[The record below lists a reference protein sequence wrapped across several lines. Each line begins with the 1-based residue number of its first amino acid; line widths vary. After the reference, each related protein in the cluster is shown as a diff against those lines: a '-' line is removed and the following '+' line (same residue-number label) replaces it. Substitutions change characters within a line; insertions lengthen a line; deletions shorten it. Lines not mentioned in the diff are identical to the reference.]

1 MLCYVMFLGVIS
13 YNVHGECGKREPL
26 ADKSI
31 ALEAVLKKNVFN
43 LIRFISSAKLDRQQE
58 ELKQMEHEVEQTKIS
73 CDNIIKQHEQQEQ
86 ERFTRSRSN
95 SSAAMVKELEE
106 KVGVFFRALGILC

>member
-1 MLCYVMFLGVIS
+1 
-13 YNVHGECGKREPL
+13 
-26 ADKSI
+26 
-31 ALEAVLKKNVFN
+31 
-43 LIRFISSAKLDRQQE
+43 
-58 ELKQMEHEVEQTKIS
+58 MEHEVEQTKIS

-106 KVGVFFRALGILC
+106 KVGILFRALEILLHALLDGVCVKFFIFSFPLP